1 MSKTPENLPESEV
14 LFQDTSKDG
23 SLAITIWR
31 DHGHMTELMI
41 ENGVAA
47 MGIVRIYS
55 LGSFELLHE
64 ERIALSESSILGP
77 GPLAEEVDYWSE
89 LIERYKPQ
97 E

>member
-1 MSKTPENLPESEV
+1 MSNTPENLPESEV
-14 LFQDTSKDG
+14 VFQDTSTDG

-31 DHGHMTELMI
+31 DQAQMTELMI

-55 LGSFELLHE
+55 LSSFELLHA
-64 ERIALSESSILGP
+64 ERIALSESAVLGP
-77 GPLAEEVDYWSE
+77 GPLAEEVDYWCE